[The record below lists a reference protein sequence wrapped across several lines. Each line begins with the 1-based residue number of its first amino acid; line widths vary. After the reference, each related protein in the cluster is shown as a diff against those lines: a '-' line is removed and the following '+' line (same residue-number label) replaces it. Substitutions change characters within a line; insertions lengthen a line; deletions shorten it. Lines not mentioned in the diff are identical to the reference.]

1 MPDFDVLNT
10 FDWIIFGVM
19 LISIITGV
27 WRGFSNELFG
37 LIGLIASFVIT
48 SFAGKILDGPMS
60 AMLPDNAMGHMF
72 GRAIVFL
79 ACLLVINLAASL
91 AASSL
96 RAALSRPVDH
106 SIGLLFGF
114 LRGALTVMLP
124 FLLVNLY
131 IDPKVY
137 PDWLT
142 EAHSYPFLENGAHL
156 LRQVLPKD
164 EIRDGERTDF
174 GELKKAAEEEQKQL
188 DDANDAAHKKAEK
201 GKKKVEDSTG
211 NSKWKD
217 IFMTL
222 KEVFPH

>member
-1 MPDFDVLNT
+1 MPDFNVLNT
-10 FDWIIFGVM
+10 FDWVVFGVVV
-19 LISIITGV
+19 ISIITGV

-37 LIGLIASFVIT
+37 LIGLVASFFVT
-48 SFAGKILDGPMS
+48 SFAGKLLDGPMS

-79 ACLLVINLAASL
+79 ACMWVISLAASL

-96 RAALSRPVDH
+96 RTALSRPVDH

-142 EAHSYPFLENGAHL
+142 EAHSYPFLENGAHMM
-156 LRQVLPKD
+156 RQILPKD
-164 EIRDGERTDF
+164 EIQDSERSDF
-174 GELKKAAEEEQKQL
+174 GELKKAAEEQQKQL
-188 DDANDAAHKKAEK
+188 DDATDSAKKKVEG
-201 GKKKVEDSTG
+201 GKKKAEDSTG

-217 IFMTL
+217 IFTTL
-222 KEVFPH
+222 KEVFSH